1 MASND
6 FIVELGCAEL
16 PPGALRTLSDAFL
29 SGVRDGLD
37 KAGLR
42 YSDARAYATPRRL
55 AVQVDGL
62 QERQADA
69 DIEKFGPAVKA
80 AYDADGNPTKA
91 AEGFARSC
99 GVALDALDRDE
110 KDGVEK
116 LVYRS
121 TRQGEATTDL
131 LPGIVDQALSRLPI
145 PRKMR
150 WGSRREEFVRPVYWV
165 LMLFGEAVVKARILG
180 IEAGN
185 QTRGH
190 RFHHPDPITIE
201 RPADYAGALEAA
213 YVLADP
219 ERRKARIREQVEAEA
234 ARREARVV
242 IENDLLN
249 EVSALVEWPVALTGR
264 FDEHFLKVPAEAL
277 ISSLKQHQKCFYL
290 LDANGAMLPYFIAVS
305 NIESRDPAQV
315 VAGNERVIRPRL
327 ADASFFYEMDS
338 KRTLE
343 SHRKQLKQIVFQQQL
358 GTVYEKSER
367 VAALAASIATQLGGD
382 ADRAQRAAQLAKCD
396 LVTRMVS
403 EFADLQGI
411 MGSYYA
417 RNDGEPED
425 VAAALNEQYMPRFSG
440 DRLPDTLTGAA
451 LAIAEKL
458 DTITG
463 LFAIDQP
470 PTGSKDPF
478 ALRRAA
484 LGVLRII
491 IGKEL
496 DLDLRV
502 SIRAAVDALPET
514 VLEAGREQ
522 IAERVFDFMLDRFRA
537 WYQAEGVPHNVFQ
550 SVFELRPS
558 RPVDF
563 DRRIQAVRRFSEL
576 PECEALAAANK
587 RVANILQKQG
597 TAATGSIQD
606 GLLQEPAEQQ
616 LSASVGALQGEV
628 EPLFAAGDYTA
639 GLEKLAGIR
648 EPVDRFFDEVLV
660 MADDEALRANRLAL
674 LAGLRQL
681 FLQAADISCLHQA

>member
-1 MASND
+1 MAAND

-37 KAGLR
+37 RAGLS
-42 YSDARAYATPRRL
+42 YGDARAYATPRRL

-80 AYDADGNPTKA
+80 AYDADGNPTRA
-91 AEGFARSC
+91 ALGFARSC
-99 GVALDALDRDE
+99 GVKLEALERDE

-116 LVYRS
+116 LVFRS
-121 TRQGEATTDL
+121 TRKGEATSAL
-131 LPGIVDQALSRLPI
+131 LPAIVDQALARLPI
-145 PRKMR
+145 PKKMR

-165 LMLFGEAVVKARILG
+165 LMLFGQDVVNTRILG

-185 QTRGH
+185 TTRGH
-190 RFHHPDPITIE
+190 RFHHPDVITLSE
-201 RPADYAGALEAA
+201 PQDYVEALEKA

-219 ERRKARIREQVEAEA
+219 KRRKARIREQVEAEA
-234 ARREARVV
+234 ARQGARVV
-242 IENDLLN
+242 IEDDLLD

-264 FDEHFLKVPAEAL
+264 FDEHFLEVPPEAL

-290 LDANGAMLPYFIAVS
+290 LDDNDRMLPFFIAVS

-327 ADASFFYEMDS
+327 ADAAFFYETDS
-338 KRTLE
+338 RQPLE
-343 SHRKQLKQIVFQQQL
+343 SHRQQLQQIVFQQQL

-367 VAALAASIATQLGGD
+367 VAALASAIATQIGSD
-382 ADRAQRAAQLAKCD
+382 PAMAARAARLAKCD
-396 LVTRMVS
+396 LVTHMVS

-417 RNDGEPED
+417 RNDGEPDD
-425 VAAALNEQYMPRFSG
+425 VTAAMTEQYMPRFAG
-440 DRLPDTLTGAA
+440 DRLPETRTGAA

-470 PTGSKDPF
+470 PTGSRDPF

-496 DLDLRV
+496 ELDLYQ

-514 VLEAGREQ
+514 VLESGREQ
-522 IAERVFDFMLDRFRA
+522 ITERVFEFMLERFRA
-537 WYQAEGVPHNVFQ
+537 WYQAEGVSHDVFQ
-550 SVFELRPS
+550 SVFALRPT
-558 RPVDF
+558 RPLDF
-563 DRRIQAVRRFSEL
+563 DRRVRAVKRFNDL
-576 PECEALAAANK
+576 PEAEALAAANK
-587 RVANILQKQG
+587 RVANILQKEEAG
-597 TAATGSIQD
+597 VGNTVD
-606 GLLQEPAEQQ
+606 DDLLQEDAEKT
-616 LSASVGALQGEV
+616 LAADVRSLKARV
-628 EPLFAAGDYTA
+628 EPLFGTGDYTT
-639 GLEKLAGIR
+639 GLETLAGIR

-660 MADDEALRANRLAL
+660 MCEDEALRNNRLAL
-674 LAGLRQL
+674 LSALRQL
-681 FLQAADISCLHQA
+681 FLQAADISCLHKG

>member
-1 MASND
+1 MAAND

-29 SGVRDGLD
+29 SGVCDGLD
-37 KAGLR
+37 KAGLG
-42 YSDARAYATPRRL
+42 YGAARAYATPRRL

-80 AYDADGNPTKA
+80 AYDADGNPTRA

-99 GVALDALDRDE
+99 GVALDALERDE

-165 LMLFGEAVVKARILG
+165 LMLFGEDVVKARILG

-190 RFHHPDPITIE
+190 RFHHPDPITIT
-201 RPADYAGALEAA
+201 RPADYADALEKAF
-213 YVLADP
+213 VLADP

-234 ARREARVV
+234 ARHDARVV
-242 IENDLLN
+242 IEDDLLN

-264 FDEHFLKVPAEAL
+264 FDEHFLEVPPEAL

-290 LDANGAMLPYFIAVS
+290 LGANGAMLPYFIAVS

-327 ADASFFYEMDS
+327 ADAAFFYETDN
-338 KRTLE
+338 KRTLD
-343 SHRKQLKQIVFQQQL
+343 SHREQLKQIVFQQQL

-367 VAALAASIATQLGGD
+367 VAALAGSIAAQLGGD

-396 LVTRMVS
+396 LVTQMVS

-425 VAAALNEQYMPRFSG
+425 VAAALNEQYMPRFAG
-440 DRLPDTLTGAA
+440 DRLPETLTGAA

-502 SIRAAVDALPET
+502 SIRAAVDALPEQ

-537 WYQAEGVPHNVFQ
+537 WYQAEGVPHHVFQ

-558 RPVDF
+558 RPGDF
-563 DRRIQAVRRFSEL
+563 DRRIQAVKRFSEL

-587 RVANILQKQG
+587 RVANILKEDIAAAG
-597 TAATGSIQD
+597 TIND
-606 GLLQEPAEQQ
+606 DLLQETAEQQ
-616 LSASVGALQGEV
+616 LAASVRSLQEEV

-660 MADDEALRANRLAL
+660 MTDDEALRANRLAL

-681 FLQAADISCLHQA
+681 FLQAADVSCLHQA

>member
-1 MASND
+1 MAAND

-37 KAGLR
+37 KAGLS
-42 YSDARAYATPRRL
+42 YNDARAYASPRRL

-69 DIEKFGPAVKA
+69 AIEKFGPAVKA
-80 AYDADGNPTKA
+80 AYDADGKPTKA

-116 LVYRS
+116 LVFRS
-121 TRQGEATTDL
+121 TRQGEATTAL
-131 LPGIVDQALSRLPI
+131 LPAIVEQALARLPI

-165 LMLFGEAVVKARILG
+165 LMLFGEEVVKARILG

-190 RFHHPDPITIE
+190 RFHHPDPITIR
-201 RPADYAGALEAA
+201 RPADYAEALERAF
-213 YVLADP
+213 VLADP

-234 ARREARVV
+234 ARHDARVV
-242 IENDLLN
+242 IEDDLLN
-249 EVSALVEWPVALTGR
+249 EVNALVEWPVALTGR
-264 FDEHFLKVPAEAL
+264 FDEHFLEVPPEAL

-290 LDANGAMLPYFIAVS
+290 LDASGSMLPYFIAVS

-327 ADASFFYEMDS
+327 ADAAFFYETDN
-338 KRTLE
+338 RHTLE
-343 SHRKQLKQIVFQQQL
+343 SHREQLKQIVFQQQL

-367 VAALAASIATQLGGD
+367 VASLAASIAAQLGGD
-382 ADRAQRAAQLAKCD
+382 AGRAERAAQLAKCD
-396 LVTRMVS
+396 LVTHMVS

-417 RNDGEPED
+417 RNDGEAED

-440 DRLPDTLTGAA
+440 DRLPDTLTGSA
-451 LAIAEKL
+451 LAVAEKL

-502 SIRAAVDALPET
+502 CIRDAVDALPEQ

-522 IAERVFDFMLDRFRA
+522 IGERVFDFLLDRFRA
-537 WYQAEGVPHNVFQ
+537 WYQAEGIPHDVFQ

-563 DRRIQAVRRFSEL
+563 NRRIQAVKRFSEL
-576 PECEALAAANK
+576 PECDALAAANK
-587 RVANILQKQG
+587 RVANILQKQD
-597 TAATGSIQD
+597 TAETASID
-606 GLLQEPAEQQ
+606 NDLLQEPAEQQ
-616 LSASVGALQGEV
+616 LAASVRSLQAEV

-648 EPVDRFFDEVLV
+648 QPVDRFFDEVLV
-660 MADDEALRANRLAL
+660 MADDDALRTNRLAL